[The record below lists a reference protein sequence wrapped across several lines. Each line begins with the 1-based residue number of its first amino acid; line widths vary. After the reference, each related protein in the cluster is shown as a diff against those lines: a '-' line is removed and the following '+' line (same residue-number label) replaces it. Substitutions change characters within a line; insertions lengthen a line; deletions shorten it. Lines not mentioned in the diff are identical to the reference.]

1 MASYFYTFL
10 FCFVLFC
17 LFFENSRSFLSFFSV
32 TDKNVNIDNR
42 MYKLF
47 PEMAIETEAFYDK
60 FSLQWQSTRKRK
72 ENPLTTLDS
81 SYRKSRA

>member
-1 MASYFYTFL
+1 
-10 FCFVLFC
+10 
-17 LFFENSRSFLSFFSV
+17 
-32 TDKNVNIDNR
+32 

-81 SYRKSRA
+81 SYRKSRALFYLYFLSAKLIL

>member
-1 MASYFYTFL
+1 
-10 FCFVLFC
+10 
-17 LFFENSRSFLSFFSV
+17 
-32 TDKNVNIDNR
+32 

-81 SYRKSRA
+81 SYRKIRAWFYLYFLSAKFIL